1 MLQEVRAVHIVAV
14 AQEDV
19 EAEPLVDPEVSR
31 EALAADR
38 VPGHVRPTHALGI
51 AAEVR
56 LRCRRCH
63 REGDVASMQEAE
75 LGDAVG
81 DGRTADAPGVGPTGD
96 TLLEEEPID
105 DQLAAP
111 VEQLGQ

>member
-1 MLQEVRAVHIVAV
+1 MLQEVGAVDVVAV

-19 EAEPLVDPEVSR
+19 ETEPLVDPEVGR

-38 VPGHVRPTHALGI
+38 VPGHVRPTHALGV
-51 AAEVR
+51 AAEVG
-56 LRCRRCH
+56 LRRRRCH
-63 REGDVASMQEAE
+63 REGDVARMQEAE
-75 LGDAVG
+75 LRDAVG
-81 DGRTADAPGVGPTGD
+81 NGRAANAAGVGPAGD
-96 TLLEEEPID
+96 ALVEEEPVE

>member
-1 MLQEVRAVHIVAV
+1 VLEEVGAVDVVAV

-38 VPGHVRPTHALGI
+38 VPGHVRPAHPLGV
-51 AAEVR
+51 AAQVR

-63 REGDVASMQEAE
+63 REGDVARVQQAE
-75 LGDAVG
+75 VRDAVG
-81 DGRTADAPGVGPTGD
+81 DGRAAHAPGVGPTGD
-96 TLLEEEPID
+96 TLLEEEPVE

-111 VEQLGQ
+111 VEQLEQ